1 MLSYDSKQIAGEL
14 FPKAVE
20 YRRHFHKNP
29 ELSFQEVHTA
39 EYIRAR
45 LKELGIPMLEGI
57 SGNSV
62 AAVIN
67 GGTPG
72 PNVAFRADIDALPI
86 TETGDKPYCSVNPG
100 VMHACGHDA
109 HTAILLCLAEALAAQ
124 CGSMRGK
131 VTLLFQQ
138 AEEHMPG
145 GALGLIEDG
154 ALNGVDVIFGL
165 HMTGQIQTGT
175 VSITYGP
182 RMASVDSFKVKI
194 HSTGGH
200 GSFPQIT
207 ADPITT
213 AAAIIQKTQLIVTK
227 KISPMEPLLVNI
239 CGIRSNTFAGN
250 IIPSEV
256 ELAGM
261 VRCFSPEIRSNV
273 KSCIQQIVD
282 SECSIGGCE
291 PELKYVSGYPAL
303 INTERET
310 DAVDSAAKALGLNV
324 EVGNRTMGS
333 DDFARYLEKVPGC
346 YFFVGCGNRE
356 KGIVGKPHTPDF
368 DLDEDAMKVGLAC
381 LLETYKLYTASAP
394 EEPGK

>member
-175 VSITYGP
+175 VSVTYGP

-227 KISPMEPLLVNI
+227 KISPRRTSINSAAAMEP
-239 CGIRSNTFAGN
+239 
-250 IIPSEV
+250 
-256 ELAGM
+256 
-261 VRCFSPEIRSNV
+261 
-273 KSCIQQIVD
+273 
-282 SECSIGGCE
+282 
-291 PELKYVSGYPAL
+291 
-303 INTERET
+303 
-310 DAVDSAAKALGLNV
+310 AAKNGQRINMRIVMAMASCTWLTSLVMRVMRDGV
-324 EVGNRTMGS
+324 PKRSRSAKDNRLMC
-333 DDFARYLEKVPGC
+333 A
-346 YFFVGCGNRE
+346 
-356 KGIVGKPHTPDF
+356 
-368 DLDEDAMKVGLAC
+368 
-381 LLETYKLYTASAP
+381 
-394 EEPGK
+394 